1 MSPERQKIE
10 LDNLEDSIKRR
21 QPIQAGSALG
31 EPMRVNFLRWAK
43 GTPLKPN
50 MPPEEVARI
59 ERIDKTYRDTAHA
72 LGLMTLKAPT
82 ERSLKEAM
90 RKIQVMAE

>member
-1 MSPERQKIE
+1 
-10 LDNLEDSIKRR
+10 
-21 QPIQAGSALG
+21 
-31 EPMRVNFLRWAK
+31 MRVNFLRWAK
-43 GTPLKPN
+43 ETPLKPN
-50 MPPEEVARI
+50 LPPEEVARI

-72 LGLMTLKAPT
+72 FGLMTLKAPT